1 MINEKTKHQKNL
13 ENLTNKIY
21 KFLHGLSSP
30 VINDIFGKRG
40 NINNLRN
47 FQPLYTTCIKN
58 ARSWTETVTHRGP
71 QIQNLIPDKVKNVYF
86 LENFKRKIKSGKA
99 YSIHVQFV
107 KQTFLQNIG
116 FI

>member
-1 MINEKTKHQKNL
+1 MRKQKNL

-30 VINDIFGKRG
+30 VINDIFKKRG

-47 FQPLYTTCIKN
+47 FQSLYTTCIKN

-71 QIQNLIPDKVKNVYF
+71 QIQNLISDKIKNVYS
-86 LENFKRKIKSGKA
+86 LENFKRKIKKRKG
-99 YSIHVQFV
+99 I
-107 KQTFLQNIG
+107 
-116 FI
+116 

>member
-30 VINDIFGKRG
+30 VINDIFRKRG

-47 FQPLYTTCIKN
+47 FQSLYTTCIKN

-71 QIQNLIPDKVKNVYF
+71 QIQDLISDKIKNVYS
-86 LENFKRKIKSGKA
+86 LENFKRKIKKRKG
-99 YSIHVQFV
+99 I
-107 KQTFLQNIG
+107 
-116 FI
+116 

>member
-30 VINDIFGKRG
+30 VINDIFKKRG

-47 FQPLYTTCIKN
+47 FQSLYTTCIKN

-71 QIQNLIPDKVKNVYF
+71 QIQDLISDKIKNVYS
-86 LENFKRKIKSGKA
+86 LENFKRKIKKRKG
-99 YSIHVQFV
+99 I
-107 KQTFLQNIG
+107 
-116 FI
+116 